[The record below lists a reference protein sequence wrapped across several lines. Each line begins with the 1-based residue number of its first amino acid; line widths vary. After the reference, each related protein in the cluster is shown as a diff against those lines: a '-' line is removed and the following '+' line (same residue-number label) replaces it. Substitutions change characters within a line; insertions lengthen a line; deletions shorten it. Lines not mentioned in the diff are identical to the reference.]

1 MITPIADG
9 TVPWPEDLAR
19 EYTQAG
25 WWRGQALGAEIAA
38 VADARQGATALI
50 DGAARISYAS
60 LAARADALASRL
72 TDGLGLERGD
82 RIVVQLPNCWPFVV
96 LTLGCLRAGIVPVMA
111 LPAHREHELAY
122 LCEHS
127 EARALAV
134 PDVLR
139 DFDHQHMAERLRVGS
154 ATLRHILVA
163 GQDGHEGNQDL
174 AALCAEPDPGPAQAA
189 DSAGRARWDADQPDA
204 RDVAVFL
211 LSGGTTGLPKLI
223 ARTHNDY
230 SYNARASA
238 ALCGLGEDTV
248 YLATLPASHNF
259 PLACPG
265 ILGALLS
272 GGRVVMLASPQP
284 QSVFAAIEAGRG
296 HHHRRRARGGP
307 ALAGPRRGARAGALS
322 TLRVLQVGGARL
334 ADELAQRVRPV
345 LGATLQQVFGMAEG
359 LLNYTRL
366 DDPDEVI
373 CGTQGRPLS
382 PGDEVRI
389 VDGAG
394 NDRPDGEPG
403 ALLTRGPY
411 TPRGYY
417 RAPEQNA
424 RAFTPDGWYASG
436 DVVRRRP
443 DGNLVVEG
451 RDKDMINR
459 GGEKISAEE
468 VENLLYRMPG
478 IAQVA
483 AVAAPDAEL
492 GERICVFVVPAPGAG
507 APTLDT
513 ISDGMAA
520 AGVARFKWPER
531 LEVVAEL
538 PVTKV
543 GKLDKKALR
552 DMLAFGRS
560 LT

>member
-19 EYTQAG
+19 EYTKAG
-25 WWRGQALGAEIAA
+25 WWRGQALGAEIVA
-38 VADARQGATALI
+38 VADARKAATALI

-82 RIVVQLPNCWPFVV
+82 RIVVQLPNCWQFVV

-139 DFDHQHMAERLRVGS
+139 DFDHQHTAERLRAGS

-163 GQDGHEGNQDL
+163 GQDVHEGNEDL
-174 AALCAEPDPGPAQAA
+174 AALCAEPNPEPAQAA
-189 DSAGRARWDADQPDA
+189 DPAGRARWDADQPDA

-238 ALCGLGEDTV
+238 ALCGLGEGTV

-284 QSVFAAIEAGRG
+284 QTVFATIEQEGVTITAVV
-296 HHHRRRARGGP
+296 P
-307 ALAGPRRGARAGALS
+307 AVAQRWLAHAEEHGARQLR

-366 DDPDEVI
+366 DDTDEVI

-394 NDRPDGEPG
+394 NDRPDDEPG

-468 VENLLYRMPG
+468 VENLVYRMPG
-478 IAQVA
+478 IVQVA

-492 GERICVFVVPAPGAG
+492 GERICVFVVLAPGVG

-513 ISDGMAA
+513 IRDGMAA

-552 DMLAFGRS
+552 DMLASEGA
-560 LT
+560 

>member
-19 EYTQAG
+19 EYTKAG
-25 WWRGQALGAEIAA
+25 WWRGQALGAEIAT
-38 VADARQGATALI
+38 VADARKAATALI

-127 EARALAV
+127 EARALAL

-139 DFDHQHMAERLRVGS
+139 DFDHQHMAERLRAGS

-163 GQDGHEGNQDL
+163 GQVVHQGNEDL
-174 AALCAEPDPGPAQAA
+174 AALCAEPNPEPAQAA

-238 ALCGLGEDTV
+238 ALCGLGQGTV

-284 QSVFAAIEAGRG
+284 ETVFATIEQEGVTITAVV
-296 HHHRRRARGGP
+296 P
-307 ALAGPRRGARAGALS
+307 AVAQRWLAHAEEHGARQLR

-366 DDPDEVI
+366 DDTDEVI

-394 NDRPDGEPG
+394 NDRQDGEPG

-513 ISDGMAA
+513 IRDGMTA

-552 DMLAFGRS
+552 DMLASEGA
-560 LT
+560 